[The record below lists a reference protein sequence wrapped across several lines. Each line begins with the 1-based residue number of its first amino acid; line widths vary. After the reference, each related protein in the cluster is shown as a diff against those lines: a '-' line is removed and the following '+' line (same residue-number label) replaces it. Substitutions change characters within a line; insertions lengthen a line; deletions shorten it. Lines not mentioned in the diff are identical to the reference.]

1 MDTFFC
7 GAVLRAVFQVIS
19 TMPKSYFMGQKK
31 ATSVNAV
38 ARVLPKEAPHV
49 HRDQVVAKMVAHLP
63 GVLA

>member
-1 MDTFFC
+1 
-7 GAVLRAVFQVIS
+7 
-19 TMPKSYFMGQKK
+19 MPKSYFMGQKK

-63 GVLA
+63 GDLA